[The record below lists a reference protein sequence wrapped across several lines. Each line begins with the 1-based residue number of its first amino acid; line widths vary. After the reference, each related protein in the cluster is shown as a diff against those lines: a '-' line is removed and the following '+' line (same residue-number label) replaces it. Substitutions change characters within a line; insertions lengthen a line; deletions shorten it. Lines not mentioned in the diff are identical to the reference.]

1 MRHLRNQSKLGRPT
15 DARVALVRGQVSS
28 LFLHGHI
35 DTTFARAKAVQRQA
49 EKLITR
55 AKRGDLG
62 SIRECG
68 KVLYGVPPLRALLR
82 NIAPKLTDVS
92 SGYTQITKLKVRR
105 GDGALIVRLA
115 VLNYGETGIAS

>member
-1 MRHLRNQSKLGRPT
+1 MRHKCNQSRLGKPS
-15 DARVALVRGQVSS
+15 DLRVALVRGQVSS

-49 EKLITR
+49 EKLITF
-55 AKRGDLG
+55 AKRGDL
-62 SIRECG
+62 SSVRECS

-82 NIAPKLTDVS
+82 KVTPNLVDVA

-105 GDGALIVRLA
+105 GDGALVVRLA
-115 VLNYGETGIAS
+115 VRNYPETGIAS